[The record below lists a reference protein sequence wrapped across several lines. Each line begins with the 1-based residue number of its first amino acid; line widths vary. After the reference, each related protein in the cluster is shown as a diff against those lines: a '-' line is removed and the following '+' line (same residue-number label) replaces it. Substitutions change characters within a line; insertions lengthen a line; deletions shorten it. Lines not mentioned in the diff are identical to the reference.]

1 MPTNKHLPIAVLGA
15 GSWGT
20 ALALHLARKNFP
32 VRLWSNEKDEI
43 LAMIKERVNARYIP
57 DQPLPDNLSPEIDLA
72 KAIHKAEVILIA
84 VPSVAFRSVLINIK
98 PLLTA
103 QQGILWATK
112 GIDPN
117 TNQLL
122 HEVALEILA
131 NQFPLAVLSG
141 PSFAREVAKGL
152 PTAVVIASQ
161 QIDFAQKLITFFNS
175 PVFRTYLSTDVT
187 GVEVGG
193 VVKNVLAIAT
203 GISDG
208 MGFGS
213 NARCALITRGLAEMM
228 RFGIAMGGQPDT
240 FIGLTGI
247 GDLVL
252 TATDDQSRNRR
263 FGLAI
268 GKGQSAEE
276 AEREIK
282 QVIEGK
288 LNTAQLMTLAKS
300 HHIEMPIT
308 EMVFEILQNRT
319 TPKSALNKLLARE
332 TKEETR

>member
-1 MPTNKHLPIAVLGA
+1 MPTNKHHTITVLGA

-32 VRLWSNEKDEI
+32 VRLWSNETAEITALIKD
-43 LAMIKERVNARYIP
+43 RVNTRYIP
-57 DQPLPDNLSPEIDLA
+57 DQPFPDNLVPEIDLA
-72 KAIHKAEVILIA
+72 TAIKKAEVILIA
-84 VPSVAFRSVLINIK
+84 VPSVGFRSVVTAIK
-98 PLLTA
+98 PLL
-103 QQGILWATK
+103 QDNQGILWATK
-112 GIDPN
+112 GIDPS
-117 TNQLL
+117 TNELF
-122 HEVALEILA
+122 HDVAIDILGA
-131 NQFPLAVLSG
+131 RYPLAVLSG

-175 PVFRTYLSTDVT
+175 PVFRTYLSTDVI

-208 MGFGS
+208 MELGANS
-213 NARCALITRGLAEMM
+213 RCALITRGLAEMI
-228 RFGIAMGGQPDT
+228 RFGVALGGKPDT
-240 FIGLTGI
+240 FIGLTGV

-268 GKGQSAEE
+268 GKGQSALE
-276 AEREIK
+276 AEREIN

-288 LNTAQLMTLAKS
+288 FNTAQLMALAKS
-300 HHIEMPIT
+300 HKIEMPIT

-319 TPKSALNKLLARE
+319 TPKAALKKLLARE